1 MPPAKKLA
9 ILTCMDARIDIH
21 EVLGLREGD
30 AHVIRNAGGIATD
43 DALRSFIIST
53 ELLGTREFL
62 VINHSDCGMLTF
74 QDAELQTHLRD
85 TTGVDAGDIAFHAFT
100 DLKQN
105 VQEQVRK
112 VRASPFISKDIPVS
126 GFIFDVKTGQLEKV
140 SS

>member
-30 AHVIRNAGGIATD
+30 AHVIRNAGGIATE

-62 VINHSDCGMLTF
+62 VINHTDCGMLTF
-74 QDAELQTHLRD
+74 QDVDLR
-85 TTGVDAGDIAFHAFT
+85 TRLKEKTGVDADLTFHAFQ
-100 DLKQN
+100 DLSQN
-105 VQEQVRK
+105 VQEQIRK
-112 VRASPFISKDIPVS
+112 IRESPFISKDIPVS
-126 GFIFDVKTGQLEKV
+126 GFIFNVKTGQLEKV